1 MDVQADDVAVTPMP
15 KPYAS
20 LSTRAQVARLK
31 PIGMRF
37 CDLFGIE
44 GARLRLLNHGF
55 NTTFGVVSSFGE
67 RFALRIN
74 VNSFR
79 GRAEIGAELAWVG
92 ALAQDTD
99 LRVPTP
105 RAGLGEIESEE
116 FGKTVYGALY
126 SWLPG
131 PTGDSVPIPEVA
143 RAVGEATMKL
153 HNHARGWTFPE
164 GCRFHPARNVTF
176 GAELRFKEHGFAGD
190 IGVMEEVQ
198 RMGNG
203 VLDRLRTSEPI
214 PIHYDLHLANVKWH
228 RGKLAVF
235 DFDDA
240 ILGYP
245 AMDVAVSLFYLRR
258 YANAPEMEAAYRSG
272 LGQPIEAFGFSEA
285 DCETLVAARGLG
297 LANELYAMNTAELI
311 ELAPRY
317 AALTEIRLKHFLKTG
332 RFDSSV
338 ASLS

>member
-1 MDVQADDVAVTPMP
+1 MP
-15 KPYAS
+15 KPYES

-31 PIGMRF
+31 PVGMRF
-37 CDLFGIE
+37 CDLFGIK

-55 NTTFGVVSSFGE
+55 NTTFGVESSSGE

-92 ALAQDTD
+92 ALARDTD
-99 LRVPTP
+99 LNVPIP

-116 FGKTVYGALY
+116 FCKTVFGALY

-131 PTGDSVPIPEVA
+131 PTGDSVPSPVVA
-143 RAVGEATMKL
+143 RAVGEATVKL
-153 HNHARGWTFPE
+153 HDHARSWTVPE
-164 GCRFHPARNVTF
+164 GCQFNPVRNVTF
-176 GAELRFKEHGFAGD
+176 GADLRFAEHGFAGD
-190 IGVMEEVQ
+190 LSVMEEVQ
-198 RMGNG
+198 SRGNEA
-203 VLDRLRTSEPI
+203 LERLRTAPPT
-214 PIHYDLHLANVKWH
+214 PIHYDLHLSNVKWH
-228 RGKLAVF
+228 RGKLSVF

-258 YANAPEMEAAYRSG
+258 YPQGVEMEAAYREG
-272 LGQPIEAFGFSEA
+272 LGKPVQEFGFSEE
-285 DCETLVAARGLG
+285 DCETLIAARGLG

-317 AALTEIRLKHFLKTG
+317 AALTEVRLRHFLKTG
-332 RFDSSV
+332 RFDPSV
-338 ASLS
+338 ATLS